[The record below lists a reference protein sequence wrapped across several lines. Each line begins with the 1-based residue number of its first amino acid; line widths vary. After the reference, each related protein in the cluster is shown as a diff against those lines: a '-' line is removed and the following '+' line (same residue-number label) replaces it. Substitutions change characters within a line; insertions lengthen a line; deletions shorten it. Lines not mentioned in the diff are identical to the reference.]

1 MLQSSLGLWAIERE
15 SAWKK
20 LKDGE
25 SSTWSAAWGASEGP
39 TLAITFL
46 SVDHSDPGVGREV
59 FGGKVRTLN
68 SKLGM

>member
-15 SAWKK
+15 SAWKR

-46 SVDHSDPGVGREV
+46 SVDHSDPGVAGRCLV
-59 FGGKVRTLN
+59 GK
-68 SKLGM
+68 